1 MSSNGEHMS
10 DEKRDYYEVLGV
22 ERNAGERDIKS
33 AYRKLAMKFHPDKNP
48 GDKAAEEKFKEAS
61 EAYAVLSD
69 QEKRATYD
77 RFGHQ
82 GLGGAGFDPFAGF
95 GFGGADLGD
104 FFNQVFGD
112 FFGGSGGRGRG
123 HGRGQ
128 RGSDLRY
135 NLTIEFR
142 DAAFGCKKDL
152 TIPRLEPCETCNG
165 SGAKPGTSAQACR
178 SCNGLGEVRLTQ
190 GFFSIVRPCPTCSG
204 SGRTIANPCSECNGR
219 GRREVSRN
227 LVVEIPAGVGDG
239 TRIRMAGAGEPGMQ
253 GGPAGD
259 LFVVL
264 SVEPHPI
271 FVRDEYDVIC
281 ELPISFPQAALGTEL
296 QVPTL
301 DGMEPLKI
309 AAGTQTGKVIKL
321 RGKGVPVL
329 HRDRRGDQLV
339 RVVVETPTKLNAEQR
354 ALLEKFAEISGDT
367 VSPASKSFF
376 DKVRELFN

>member
-1 MSSNGEHMS
+1 MS

-22 ERNAGERDIKS
+22 ERSAGERDIKS

-48 GDKAAEEKFKEAS
+48 GDKASEDRFKEAS

-69 QEKRATYD
+69 AEKRATYD

-82 GLGGAGFDPFAGF
+82 GLGGAGFDPFAGV

-112 FFGGSGGRGRG
+112 FFGGGGRGRG
-123 HGRGQ
+123 RSGGQ

-135 NLTIEFR
+135 NLTIEFKQ
-142 DAAFGCKKDL
+142 AAFGCKQEL
-152 TIPRLEPCETCNG
+152 TIPRLEPCETCSG

-178 SCNGLGEVRLTQ
+178 SCNGIGEVRLTQ
-190 GFFSIVRPCPTCSG
+190 GFFSIVRPCPTCGG
-204 SGRTIANPCSECNGR
+204 SGRYVASPCSECSGR
-219 GRREVSRN
+219 GRREISRN
-227 LVVEIPAGVGDG
+227 LVVDIPAGVSDG
-239 TRIRMAGAGEPGMQ
+239 TRIRMAGGGEPGLQ

-271 FVRDEYDVIC
+271 FMRDEYDVIC
-281 ELPISFPQAALGTEL
+281 EVPISFPQAALGADL

-309 AAGTQTGKVIKL
+309 PAGTQTGKVIKL

-339 RVVVETPTKLNAEQR
+339 RIVVETPTRLNAEQR
-354 ALLEKFAEISGDT
+354 ALLEKFAEISGDAIN
-367 VSPASKSFF
+367 PANKSFF